1 MTDAERDLEMV
12 KKATQSLGEHFDSV
26 VILATRYD
34 PAGANGTV
42 HFDYGCGNWF
52 ARYGQVREY
61 LIKCDERTKFAVQKE
76 EAEL

>member
-26 VILATRYD
+26 LILTTRHD
-34 PAGANGTV
+34 PTTEGGTTNIN
-42 HFDYGCGNWF
+42 YGCGNWF

-61 LIKCDERTKFAVQKE
+61 LIKCDERTKVAVQME
-76 EAEL
+76 ES